1 MDADYHVPVLLQE
14 AIDGLDIQESGTYVD
29 VTFGGGG
36 HSRQILR
43 RLGPE
48 GRLLAFDR
56 DPDAAAR
63 AARDADFAHAGRRF
77 ILVNENFRY
86 LKNYL
91 RFYRTVP
98 VDGIL
103 ADLGVS
109 SHQFDVAERGF
120 SIRSHGPLDMR
131 MDQFGSLTA
140 ADVLNTYSEED
151 LARIFMQYG
160 EIPFGKRLASAV
172 VKARAERPFAYTDQA
187 VDFFAPFAGKGRE
200 NKFLATAFQAL
211 RIEVNGE
218 MENLKGLLEQSLEV
232 LKPGGRLVVISY
244 HSLEDRMVKNFMRSG
259 NVEGKIEKDFYGND
273 LSGIEPVMRK
283 AVAPSDAEV
292 ERNPRSRSA
301 RLRVGRKKEKE

>member
-1 MDADYHVPVLLQE
+1 MDAEYHIPVLLQE
-14 AIDGLDIQESGTYVD
+14 AIDGLDIQENGTYVD

-43 RLGPE
+43 GLGPE

-56 DPDAAAR
+56 DSDAAAR
-63 AARDADFAHAGRRF
+63 AAQDSDFVRAGHRF
-77 ILVNENFRY
+77 ILVRENFRY

-91 RFYRTVP
+91 RFYKAVP

-131 MDQFGSLTA
+131 MDQAGSLTA
-140 ADVLNTYSEED
+140 SEVLNTYSEEE
-151 LARIFMQYG
+151 LARIFVQYG
-160 EIPFGKRLASAV
+160 EIPFGRRLASAV
-172 VKARAERPFAYTDQA
+172 VKAREEASFEYTDQA
-187 VDFFAPFAGKGRE
+187 VDFFIPFAGKGKE
-200 NKFLATAFQAL
+200 NKFLATVFQAL

-218 MENLKGLLEQSLEV
+218 MENLKGLLAQSLEV

-259 NVEGKIEKDFYGND
+259 NVEGRIEKDFYGND
-273 LSGIEPVMRK
+273 LSPVEPVSRK
-283 AVAPSDAEV
+283 AVMPTE
-292 ERNPRSRSA
+292 EELTRNPRSRSA
-301 RLRVGRKKEKE
+301 RLRVARKKEL